1 MSLENSIKILDYKIL
16 NISSME
22 QYNQSNIIPLQK
34 FPKLLRLNGTPWTSE
49 RFCHYPQKIIIK
61 FPYLVNL
68 FQINIL
74 SNSKKISRKLQF
86 YYYFPDDFEKDINYK
101 DNEIPF
107 KKIGFVNLRDN
118 KQCNYSVRE
127 YKKIFIKIRCLYLKI
142 ELENNY
148 PNNFNKFQQVGLSS
162 IEFFGRYLG
171 KHLNLL
177 TNNIDEDDV
186 IFSNVE
192 RILKEVCPEAYD
204 NLNKFVNNKK
214 NLDYADYE
222 EIKGRLDEIMK
233 DAKKIYQ
240 IELLEKEASKDN
252 DFDKAIEY
260 KNKKEKAKYILKS
273 KGDEINKL
281 YKNEFNTND
290 FNLEKENMI
299 NGKNGNK
306 YENENSLRNSDQFKE
321 DDLNSN
327 NNNNNNNNNNKKMKK
342 SYSAP
347 EINSEKEKNKNL
359 YNNNKNYNNNNEIN
373 PVEEI
378 DPRYLNSFSTLASF
392 LDQDGLRNLLSSKM
406 GNKLEGFKLIN
417 SKLDEIFS
425 ESNEN
430 MLDSVYEL
438 IELIGLILEDK
449 NTLFLKPVSD
459 LIEKLIDKISNNEN
473 MMNDNKLKNLIN
485 KNIMSKIKET
495 IGEGSELKKLE
506 KFDKAT
512 ELFLYILDKNIFN
525 LDTLIKSLLIDDI
538 NTLNSNN
545 NSYSNNN
552 LQNNKIYSKLNI
564 IKKILEDFDNKV
576 NNNMTS
582 RESFPKDL
590 IAEYILLNTKN
601 KDIKIRNLID
611 ELFKIY
617 IELFGLDDLKEN
629 ALLHFD
635 QESDYKKLSNLFP
648 ALKPLFNQFLKNTE
662 EVNLFIPS
670 QKPKKE
676 KKPLMQNSFQINFI
690 KNNSPSKK
698 EKSKEKDKYK
708 EGICQLCKFD
718 LGSKSMEEHI
728 NECKMYTKC
737 EGCGEHIKVEKLNN
751 HKLNFCK
758 NKKKFKQCNK
768 CKEAISSDL
777 YNLHVDKNVCNPIKL
792 NMSRCPFCHHD
803 IEKDQDGFYQHLI
816 IDGCAYQT

>member
-1 MSLENSIKILDYKIL
+1 MKLENSIKILDYKIL
-16 NISSME
+16 NVSSME
-22 QYNQSNIIPLQK
+22 QYNQTNIIPLQK
-34 FPKLLRLNGTPWTSE
+34 LPKLLRLNGTPWTSE
-49 RFCHYPQKIIIK
+49 RFCHYPQTIIIK

-68 FQINIL
+68 SQINVL
-74 SNSKKISRKLQF
+74 SNSKKISRRLQF

-127 YKKIFIKIRCLYLKI
+127 YKKIFVKIRCLYLKI

-148 PNNFNKFQQVGLSS
+148 QNNFNKFQQVGLSS

-177 TNNIDEDDV
+177 TNNTDEDDL
-186 IFSNVE
+186 ILSNVE
-192 RILKEVCPEAYD
+192 KILKEVCPEAYD
-204 NLNKFVNNKK
+204 NLNKFINNKK
-214 NLDYADYE
+214 NIDYADYE

-252 DFDKAIEY
+252 DFDKAIEF
-260 KNKKEKAKYILKS
+260 KNKKEKAKYILKC

-281 YKNEFNTND
+281 YKNEFDTNNL
-290 FNLEKENMI
+290 NLERENMI
-299 NGKNGNK
+299 NGKNRNK
-306 YENENSLRNSDQFKE
+306 YENENSLRNSDQFIE
-321 DDLNSN
+321 DDLNN
-327 NNNNNNNNNNKKMKK
+327 NNNINDYNNKRMKK

-347 EINSEKEKNKNL
+347 EINSEKEKNNNL
-359 YNNNKNYNNNNEIN
+359 YNNKNYNNNEIN

-378 DPRYLNSFSTLASF
+378 DPRYLNNFSTLTSF
-392 LDQDGLRNLLSSKM
+392 IDQNGLRNLLSSKM
-406 GNKLEGFKLIN
+406 GNKLEGFKLLN

-430 MLDSVYEL
+430 LIDSVYEL

-459 LIEKLIDKISNNEN
+459 LIEKLIDKISTNEN
-473 MMNDNKLKNLIN
+473 LMNDTKLKNSLN
-485 KNIMSKIKET
+485 KNIMNKIKET
-495 IGEGSELKKLE
+495 IGEGSELKKLG

-525 LDTLIKSLLIDDI
+525 LDNLIKSLLLDDI
-538 NTLNSNN
+538 NALNSND
-545 NSYSNNN
+545 NSNSNNN

-564 IKKILEDFDNKV
+564 IKKVLEDFDNKV
-576 NNNMTS
+576 NNNMTT

-617 IELFGLDDLKEN
+617 IDLFGLDDLKEN
-629 ALLHFD
+629 ALLYFT

-676 KKPLMQNSFQINFI
+676 KKPLMQNSFEINFI
-690 KNNSPSKK
+690 RNNSPSRKG
-698 EKSKEKDKYK
+698 KSKDKEKDK
-708 EGICQLCKFD
+708 ETNCQLCKMK

-728 NECKMYTKC
+728 NECKMYTIC
-737 EGCGEHIKVEKLNN
+737 EGCGENIKVEKLNN

-768 CKEAISSDL
+768 CKEAIVSDL
-777 YNLHVDKNVCNPIKL
+777 YKLHLDKNVCNPVKQ

-803 IEKDQDGFYQHLI
+803 IEKDQEGFYQHLV